1 MDVLTKSYT
10 LPSSI
15 SLAYLDSGEPV
26 TRAVILSVFFLVS
39 LLWEVFPGLE
49 VLQGVTSESI
59 LSVPTQQNSV
69 VTWT

>member
-1 MDVLTKSYT
+1 M
-10 LPSSI
+10 
-15 SLAYLDSGEPV
+15 
-26 TRAVILSVFFLVS
+26 VILSVFFLVS

-49 VLQGVTSESI
+49 VLQGVMSESI